1 MSHTIYMDNA
11 SGTRL
16 LEEVFEEMR
25 PFFIDD
31 YGNPSSIHTA
41 GAKAKSAMELARERV
56 ASLIG
61 SQPGELYF
69 MSCGTEA
76 NNTAIMGAAR
86 ASVKKGRHI
95 VVSSIEHASVIN
107 AARALEKDG
116 WDMTII
122 PADRWGFVDPG
133 DVTKAIRDDTMLVS
147 VIHAS
152 NEIGT
157 IEPLLEIA
165 AAAREK
171 GVPVHTDAI
180 QTAGVIPVDV
190 DDLGVDMLTL
200 SASSFYGPKGAAA
213 LYVRK
218 GVRFH
223 PILHGGV
230 QERGRRPGTENV
242 PAIVGFGRAAE
253 IARRDMDARNARII
267 PLRNRLMSGLELA
280 IPKLTVNGDRTSR
293 LPGNLHVSIEAIEGE
308 SMVYSLAKKGVMA
321 ASGSSCADK
330 TLKSSPALAAIGV
343 DPALAN
349 ASLLFT
355 LGIDTTAED
364 IEYVLEV
371 MPPIVERLRAMSP
384 LWDG

>member
-1 MSHTIYMDNA
+1 MSHTIYLDNA

-16 LEEVFEEMR
+16 LDEVFEEMR
-25 PFFIDD
+25 PFFTGE

-41 GAKAKSAMELARERV
+41 GATAKAAVEQARERV
-56 ASLIG
+56 ASLVG
-61 SQPGELYF
+61 SKSEELYF

-76 NNTAIMGAAR
+76 NNTAVIGAAR
-86 ASVKKGRHI
+86 ASAKKGRHI
-95 VVSSIEHASVIN
+95 VVSSIEHASVAN

-116 WDMTII
+116 WDVTVI
-122 PADRWGFVDPG
+122 PADSNGFVDPG
-133 DVTKAIRDDTMLVS
+133 DVTRAVRDDTTLVS

-157 IEPLLEIA
+157 VEPLKDIA
-165 AAAREK
+165 TAAREK
-171 GVPVHTDAI
+171 GVPFHTDAI
-180 QTAGVIPVDV
+180 QTAGVKPVDV

-242 PAIVGFGRAAE
+242 PAIVGFGKAAE

-267 PLRNRLMSGLELA
+267 PLRNRLMSGLESA
-280 IPKLTVNGDRTSR
+280 IPKLTVNGDRISR

-308 SMVYSLAKKGVMA
+308 SMVYSLAKKGIMA

-330 TLKSSPALAAIGV
+330 TLKSSPVLAAIGV

-355 LGIDTTAED
+355 LGIDTTADD
-364 IEYVLEV
+364 IDVVLDV

-384 LWDG
+384 LWEG